1 MYKLK
6 WKILVKYEW
15 CNFWSILLN
24 NDMDEL
30 QTHPH
35 SACLVTSFRID
46 CEIGL
51 GIEILWIVC
60 PLDGAVAFGRKQNTP
75 KWLVDIDRDTCV
87 FSKQI
92 LLKGIYNILKLSSL
106 FILFIHYKQQY
117 DTKNDIVF
125 VLTALEIVGC

>member
-51 GIEILWIVC
+51 GIEILWIGLVC
-60 PLDGAVAFGRKQNTP
+60 PLDGAVALGE
-75 KWLVDIDRDTCV
+75 
-87 FSKQI
+87 S
-92 LLKGIYNILKLSSL
+92 
-106 FILFIHYKQQY
+106 
-117 DTKNDIVF
+117 
-125 VLTALEIVGC
+125 